1 MLHYQKLQYYSNI
14 YTTIIWEI
22 SQNHFTVIFKIFV
35 DEHLMMIIFYL
46 YVTFKRKNKMF
57 RIVCT

>member
-1 MLHYQKLQYYSNI
+1 
-14 YTTIIWEI
+14 
-22 SQNHFTVIFKIFV
+22 
-35 DEHLMMIIFYL
+35 MMIIFYL